1 MFITPVMRPLGRIVT
16 KPTDVAPAGVPQGVV
31 DLGLGEGEALCL
43 HDAQIVSLDGE
54 HGKVSGVSSHSS
66 MISLVCLDHLICHLR
81 LPHSEEEV
89 HTRPWPV
96 VGRDSRSDMKD
107 SALDLYSS

>member
-1 MFITPVMRPLGRIVT
+1 
-16 KPTDVAPAGVPQGVV
+16 
-31 DLGLGEGEALCL
+31 
-43 HDAQIVSLDGE
+43 
-54 HGKVSGVSSHSS
+54 
-66 MISLVCLDHLICHLR
+66 MISLVCLEYLICHLR

-96 VGRDSRSDMKD
+96 VGRDSRSDMKA